1 MKIYETDKEEISKQ
15 INQLGEAKRLLLEE
29 EMELEASI
37 LQKKLKMMQK
47 KDLSQNILS
56 IITKIKESAST
67 IKSSIDKLEVR
78 YGKKNNITGYV

>member
-67 IKSSIDKLEVR
+67 IKSSIDKMEVR
-78 YGKKNNITGYV
+78 YDNKKT